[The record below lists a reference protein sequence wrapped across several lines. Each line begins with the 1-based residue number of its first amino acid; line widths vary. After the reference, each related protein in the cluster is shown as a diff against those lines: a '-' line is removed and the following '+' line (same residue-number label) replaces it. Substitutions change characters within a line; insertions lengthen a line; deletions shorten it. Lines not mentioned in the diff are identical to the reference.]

1 MNKDDIRDCV
11 AILMNTFLHMAAGYF
26 ITAGVGWVGL
36 GIGLRNTEVESI
48 LTSTLLGS
56 ISLIDTICA
65 IMALCSGL
73 IYIAYVKGKMHAE
86 KKQQKIEAE
95 WKSE

>member
-1 MNKDDIRDCV
+1 MNKDEILKCVDI
-11 AILMNTFLHMAAGYF
+11 IWNTLLYIAGGYF
-26 ITAGVGWVGL
+26 ITAGVSWVVL
-36 GIGLRNTEVESI
+36 GSVLRNTEIESI

-56 ISLIDTICA
+56 VSQVDTICA

-73 IYIAYVKGKMHAE
+73 IYIAYVKVKMHAE

>member
-11 AILMNTFLHMAAGYF
+11 AFLMNTFLHMAAGYF
-26 ITAGVGWVGL
+26 ITAGVSWVVL
-36 GIGLRNTEVESI
+36 GSVLRNTEVDSV

-56 ISLIDTICA
+56 VSQVDNICMILSLC
-65 IMALCSGL
+65 CGL

>member
-1 MNKDDIRDCV
+1 MNKDEIWKCV
-11 AILMNTFLHMAAGYF
+11 NIIWNSLLYIAGGYF
-26 ITAGVGWVGL
+26 ITAGVGWLGL
-36 GIGLRNTEVESI
+36 GIGLRNTEIESI

-56 ISLIDTICA
+56 ISQIDTICA

>member
-1 MNKDDIRDCV
+1 MNKDEILKCV
-11 AILMNTFLHMAAGYF
+11 DFIWNTLLYIAAGYF
-26 ITAGVGWVGL
+26 ITAGVSWVVL
-36 GIGLRNTEVESI
+36 GSVLRNTEIESI

-56 ISLIDTICA
+56 ISQVDTICA

-73 IYIAYVKGKMHAE
+73 IYIVYVKGKMHAE

-95 WKSE
+95 

>member
-1 MNKDDIRDCV
+1 MNKDEIWKSVDFIW
-11 AILMNTFLHMAAGYF
+11 NTLLYIAGGYF
-26 ITAGVGWVGL
+26 ITAGVGWIGL
-36 GIGLRNTEVESI
+36 GIGLRNTEIESI

-56 ISLIDTICA
+56 ISQIDTICV
-65 IMALCSGL
+65 IISLCCGL
-73 IYIAYVKGKMHAE
+73 IYIAYVIGKMHAE

>member
-1 MNKDDIRDCV
+1 MNKVEIWKCMH
-11 AILMNTFLHMAAGYF
+11 IIYSTLLHMAAGYI
-26 ITAGVGWVGL
+26 ITAGLGWVCL
-36 GIGLRNTEVESI
+36 GIVLRNTEIESV

-56 ISLIDTICA
+56 VSQVDNICMILSLC
-65 IMALCSGL
+65 CGL